1 LRIHFQNQKA
11 VPGSD
16 GRVAMGILSRGGCE
30 SSSIESKELII
41 EHLID
46 AESECER
53 TGATDHPRFKNCAAE
68 SGI

>member
-1 LRIHFQNQKA
+1 
-11 VPGSD
+11 
-16 GRVAMGILSRGGCE
+16 MGILSRGGCE